1 MRRPWTAVMSIYR
14 FVVGDPILLWGGV
27 ASLVLARL
35 LQPIGHLDGAVLF
48 ATVAAV
54 LSLSLALRGD

>member
-1 MRRPWTAVMSIYR
+1 MRRPWQAVMSIYR

-35 LQPIGHLDGAVLF
+35 LQPAGRLDGAILF
-48 ATVAAV
+48 GAVAAV
-54 LSLSLALRGD
+54 LILSLVLRPD